1 MEGKVVDDNDLGDWN
16 AGWVGFSYGSPEDTG
31 MNYLLKSKAI
41 DNFPRLSDLQL
52 DADLDVGTYTSDS
65 KQSVQAFKQAMI
77 VQADLCG
84 FIPIDGVKVYGLR
97 NKKVKGMH
105 TTSTYRWFNSMD
117 TLTYSHH

>member
-1 MEGKVVDDNDLGDWN
+1 MEGKVVDDNDLGDWD

-52 DADLDVGTYTSDS
+52 DADLDAGTYNSDS
-65 KQSVQAFKQAMI
+65 KQSAQAFKQVMI
-77 VQADLCG
+77 VQANLCG
-84 FIPIDGVKVYGLR
+84 FIPTDGVKAYGLR

-117 TLTYSHH
+117 TVKIK